1 MASILVTGA
10 NGQIGSELVR
20 ALRKR
25 HGRDRVVELD
35 LRPASSEHDRVEH
48 ERREHDRSAR
58 DRSGPVLSSDGA
70 SVSADA
76 SISDAPGTGAPSSDA
91 SRSDAPF
98 VVADVRDQ
106 ETLAE
111 VVAEHDVET
120 VYHLASLLSASGEKV
135 PDRTWD
141 VNVNGLKNILDLA
154 REHDLQVFWPSS
166 IAVFGPSTPRDQTP
180 QQTVLDPSTMYGIT
194 KRSGELL
201 CQYYHRRYGV
211 DVRSLRYPGLIS
223 YDTPPGGG
231 TTDYAV
237 DMFVE
242 AVHSGSYECF
252 VRADTRLPMM
262 YMPDALRAT
271 LDVMQADAATIATRD
286 SYNITAMSFSAEE
299 LADAIAER
307 VPGFTCTFAPDER
320 QAIADAW
327 PASIDDTPARRD
339 WNWAPTYD
347 LDAMTNDML
356 QHLRK
361 TLPEEAETLDR

>member
-1 MASILVTGA
+1 MASIPVTGA

-20 ALRKR
+20 ALRNR

-35 LRPASSEHDRVEH
+35 LRPASAERDRSEHDRQKH
-48 ERREHDRSAR
+48 DRREHDRSGR
-58 DRSGPVLSSDGA
+58 VSSSDGA
-70 SVSADA
+70 SIPADA
-76 SISDAPGTGAPSSDA
+76 SVSDAPASEAPQSETSP
-91 SRSDAPF
+91 SGAPF
-98 VVADVRDQ
+98 VVGDVRDR
-106 ETLAE
+106 ERLAE
-111 VVAEHDVET
+111 VVNEHDVGT

-141 VNVNGLKNILDLA
+141 VNVNGLKNVLDLA
-154 REHDLQVFWPSS
+154 REYGLQVFWPSS
-166 IAVFGPSTPRDQTP
+166 IAVFGPSTPRARTP
-180 QQTVLDPSTMYGIT
+180 QQTVLDPSTMYGVT

-237 DMFVE
+237 DMFFE
-242 AVHSGSYECF
+242 AVRGGSYECF

-271 LDVMQADAATIATRD
+271 LDVMEADAAAIATRD

-327 PASIDDTPARRD
+327 PASIDDTPARRE

-347 LDAMTNDML
+347 LDAMTDDML
-356 QHLRK
+356 LHLRK
-361 TLPEEAETLDR
+361 ALREEAETLDR